1 MKHFFTILIGTTA
14 LLAVV
19 GCGGG
24 KTDVKKAVAQQ
35 DTISVGVQTITPGK
49 FTEYG
54 TYYGKITPINE
65 ARLICYT
72 GGRVE
77 ALHVQEGDKVTRGSS
92 LAAIDSASASSL
104 LETAQ
109 LQESIALKNFDQTK
123 KHLAEGNASPL
134 AVDHSHLAYLGA
146 QNNRINAD
154 KNYRGALAI
163 TPISG
168 LVTFRS
174 VDLYQELV
182 PGTRTFTI
190 SQISTMKV
198 SVSVLESDIMACKK
212 GGKAEITVA
221 QQPDEVWKG
230 SIHSIA
236 QQASTID
243 NTFRI
248 EITMANPKGML
259 TAGITGKVKLL
270 LKSHSDALVIPTDV
284 ISTNGVQQTIMLVKP
299 DGIVEQR
306 TIKAGPQ
313 SDTHTMIIDGLTQG
327 ERIII
332 SGQQLVADGNPVK
345 VTDQ

>member
-1 MKHFFTILIGTTA
+1 MKLFFITLIGTSA
-14 LLAVV
+14 LLAFI
-19 GCGGG
+19 GCGER
-24 KTDVKKAVAQQ
+24 KASTKKAVIKQ
-35 DTISVGVQTITPGK
+35 DTISVGVLTVTPGK

-54 TYYGKITPINE
+54 IYYGKIAPANE

-77 ALHVQEGDKVTRGSS
+77 ALHAQEGDIVARGFS

-109 LQESIALKNFDQTK
+109 LQESIALKNLEQTK

-134 AVDHSHLAYLGA
+134 AVDQSHLAFLSA
-146 QNNRINAD
+146 QNNRINTE

-174 VDLYQELV
+174 VDLYQELP
-182 PGTRTFTI
+182 PGTPTFTV
-190 SQISTMKV
+190 SQTSTMKV
-198 SVSVLESDIMACKK
+198 SVSVLESDIIHCKK
-212 GGKAEITVA
+212 GGKAEITIA
-221 QQPDEVWKG
+221 QQPDQVWDG
-230 SIHSIA
+230 TMHSIA

-248 EITMANPKGML
+248 ELSIANPKGML

-270 LKSHSDALVIPTDV
+270 LKTHNNALVIPTDI
-284 ISTNGVQQTIMLVKP
+284 ISTNGVQQTIMLVRP

-313 SDTHTMIIDGLTQG
+313 SDTQTMVVGGLTPG
-327 ERIII
+327 ERVIV
-332 SGQQLVADGNPVK
+332 SGQQLVADGFPVK
-345 VTDQ
+345 ITGP